1 MAERTWVA
9 GWDGYG
15 YGYGRGNEKR
25 KGAKEE
31 RREKKET
38 QVENYNRA
46 PWKKKFFFGK
56 ACGEGSTYILYITTY
71 LEMGAIGGSLA
82 YWDIICYCRLFI
94 NLVHSCITAHRKEQ
108 ETIA

>member
-1 MAERTWVA
+1 MKSERV
-9 GWDGYG
+9 
-15 YGYGRGNEKR
+15 
-25 KGAKEE
+25 
-31 RREKKET
+31 
-38 QVENYNRA
+38 Q
-46 PWKKKFFFGK
+46 KKKDGRRKKHRSRITIGPRGRRSFFFGK